1 MYNQEQTIRLQKITA
16 DWIST
21 LKSTGNTANNIDEL
35 KDLLR
40 FHEYR
45 YYVQNDPLIADTE
58 YDILYKQLEKIEK
71 ENSAL
76 ITVDSPTQR
85 VGADPSRQSFSC
97 ACLWRRH
104 CRPRHSAGLV
114 PGAFV
119 RAV

>member
-76 ITVDSPTQR
+76 IMGS
-85 VGADPSRQSFSC
+85 
-97 ACLWRRH
+97 LRH
-104 CRPRHSAGLV
+104 
-114 PGAFV
+114 
-119 RAV
+119 